1 MSSYSPLA
9 GEHPRVALLETFG
22 SGLIQLLEESGFQIA
37 TPGGN
42 ADAAIL
48 RSGTHLDRA
57 RLEGLVRRG
66 LRVVVRAGTGLDNID
81 TVACEALGV
90 AVHSLPGMSARSVAE
105 VALSFGLALL
115 HHLGLGH
122 HGMRAGR
129 FEKAALVGLDLASC
143 DVGIVGFGATGRA
156 VARLL
161 RLVGVG
167 SVRGWSRSARPGQ
180 IIDGVAMASL
190 PAVLGQK
197 LVFLHLPLAAE
208 THHLIGHATT
218 SALSPGVLLVNMSR
232 REVVDHAVLS
242 QLLDSGIVGAYA
254 SDVLDPIADLDL
266 IRRGNVIATPHLG
279 AQTRS
284 TQHKIALAV
293 RDTLQS
299 HFKLIPISTH
309 DHLQ

>member
-1 MSSYSPLA
+1 VSSHSPLTGA
-9 GEHPRVALLETFG
+9 RPRVALLETFG
-22 SGLIQLLEESGFQIA
+22 LDLIRLLEASGFQIA
-37 TPGGN
+37 TPEGN

-57 RLEGLVRRG
+57 RLEHLVQRG
-66 LRVVVRAGTGLDNID
+66 LRIVVRAGTGLDNID
-81 TVACEALGV
+81 TVACAALGV

-115 HHLGLGH
+115 HHLELGH

-129 FEKAALVGLDLASC
+129 FEKATLMGHDLESC

-167 SVRGWSRSARPGQ
+167 SIRGWSRSACPGQ
-180 IIDGVAMASL
+180 IVDGVVMASL
-190 PAVLGQK
+190 PAVLGQQ

-208 THHLIGHATT
+208 THHLVGHATA
-218 SALSPGVLLVNMSR
+218 SALAPGVLLVNMSR

-242 QLLDSGIVGAYA
+242 QLLDAGVVGAYA

-293 RDTLQS
+293 RDTLQR
-299 HFKLIPISTH
+299 HFKVAPTSTF